1 MTTHARVAIREA
13 EELDRSIVREM
24 RLEGGSYEA
33 HMAKRMHEFFSRK
46 FWARH
51 FELRFEFNG
60 RDYAF
65 MGYMTGGRV
74 LDTTRNEVLEL
85 YGNVHAL
92 KSMLNDRTFASLGKW
107 GAACQNAVGGNI
119 NSMPLLGR
127 RLFAGG
133 EQCYEDLILGAKAA
147 REAWG
152 AEVSDLSASDDGDGE
167 PGSSG
172 SEASNQEHPR
182 WMSTG
187 PLMPCSSSSAESGG
201 D

>member
-13 EELDRSIVREM
+13 EELDRSIVRNM
-24 RLEGGSYEA
+24 REYGGTYEA
-33 HMAKRMHEFFSRK
+33 HMAEHMHDFFSYD
-46 FWARH
+46 FWGRH
-51 FELRFEFNG
+51 FELRFTFNG
-60 RDYAF
+60 REYAF
-65 MGYMTGGRV
+65 MGYNYRDKIM
-74 LDTTRNEVLEL
+74 DTTRNEVLEL
-85 YGNVHAL
+85 YDNVHAV
-92 KSMLNDRTFASLGKW
+92 KAMLRDRYFGSLNKW

-147 REAWG
+147 REASG
-152 AEVSDLSASDDGDGE
+152 VEVSDLGE
-167 PGSSG
+167 ADSSG
-172 SEASNQEHPR
+172 SEASDQEHPR

>member
-60 RDYAF
+60 RDYDF

-85 YGNVHAL
+85 YGNVRATKAML
-92 KSMLNDRTFASLGKW
+92 KDRTFPSLNKW
-107 GAACQNAVGGNI
+107 AAACQNAVGGNVG
-119 NSMPLLGR
+119 SMPLAR

-133 EQCYEDLILGAKAA
+133 VCYEDLMRAAKEA
-147 REAWG
+147 REASG
-152 AEVSDLSASDDGDGE
+152 EEVSDGE
-167 PGSSG
+167 
-172 SEASNQEHPR
+172 
-182 WMSTG
+182 M
-187 PLMPCSSSSAESGG
+187 
-201 D
+201 

>member
-1 MTTHARVAIREA
+1 MYHA

-24 RLEGGSYEA
+24 RLEGGAHGYEL
-33 HMAKRMHEFFSRK
+33 HMADRMHEFFSPRC
-46 FWARH
+46 WHRH

-65 MGYMTGGRV
+65 MGYIDDGRV
-74 LDTTRNEVLEL
+74 MDTTRNEVLEL

-92 KSMLNDRTFASLGKW
+92 KSMLHDRTFASLNKW

-133 EQCYEDLILGAKAA
+133 QCYEDLILGAKAA
-147 REAWG
+147 REASG
-152 AEVSDLSASDDGDGE
+152 VEVSDLGE
-167 PGSSG
+167 ADSSG
-172 SEASNQEHPR
+172 SEASDQEHPR

-187 PLMPCSSSSAESGG
+187 PLMPCSSSSAEEGG